1 MGGIFGTISHEEC
14 INDLFYGTDYNSHM
28 GTKRGGLAT
37 WTGSGLRRSIHNL
50 ENAYFRSKFE
60 GELDKLTVTDMDGQE
75 VAYIHQKVLSL
86 VPKYFIE
93 VDGQEMELKGHITL
107 LKPHYTLETDS
118 GNWEIRGDFVQH
130 EYEMKRGRE
139 VVATVTRKWL
149 SWGDTYLLDVPDER
163 DALTALGVMVA
174 IDCVNADTNHA
185 QSATIAND

>member
-1 MGGIFGTISHEEC
+1 MKLALKQKVFSLKESFSVMDEEGTPVYQVSGKLISVGH
-14 INDLFYGTDYNSHM
+14 
-28 GTKRGGLAT
+28 
-37 WTGSGLRRSIHNL
+37 
-50 ENAYFRSKFE
+50 
-60 GELDKLTVTDMDGQE
+60 KLTVQDMDGQE
-75 VAYIHQKVLSL
+75 AAYIHQKVLSL

-163 DALTALGVMVA
+163 DALIALGVMVA